1 VIAAVCAEEH
11 ISGMQLMTVETMSSH
26 LIDYQQVRYIR
37 IVHNTM
43 DIVYLLK
50 QPDPIIT
57 LFYLYPEFGM
67 V

>member
-1 VIAAVCAEEH
+1 
-11 ISGMQLMTVETMSSH
+11 MTVETMSSH

-50 QPDPIIT
+50 QPNPIIT